1 MAEARVARMVLTEGG
16 EPRGP
21 ARRWDWNRVLT
32 PRAVLLM
39 LPVAALVIWAYWHP
53 LARWEAVW
61 RNQSGAWGHGYLIPV
76 IAILIAHYRLQERA
90 PQRME
95 RCAWGLVLIVLG
107 VAVRI
112 ASFTLMHGYPG
123 EITFVL
129 VVAGVLLW
137 LLGWE
142 MFRALW
148 VSVAFLLLMI
158 PWSQKY
164 YEDVAL
170 PLQRLSAMATE
181 MMLRFLRVTVQRTDN
196 VLYLESMPDGLTVA
210 GPCSGLHLLFAFVAL
225 GVMMA
230 FIYRRPV
237 WERLLIVASSVPI
250 AVFCNFVRVTLMALA
265 SDWLFFARRAL
276 EVREAT
282 WAAWFSFRPAQLDA
296 ARNAMLDPVTFTHQS
311 FGFAM
316 LGLAFFLMWAELK
329 FTDLVFV
336 SDDAEAGNP
345 GPKDSASSAG
355 SQGQSGAATGS
366 P

>member
-1 MAEARVARMVLTEGG
+1 LTEGG
-16 EPRGP
+16 EPQGP
-21 ARRWDWNRVLT
+21 ASTWDWNRVLT

-95 RCAWGLVLIVLG
+95 RCAWGLVLILLG

-112 ASFTLMHGYPG
+112 GSFTLMHGYPG

-142 MFRALW
+142 MLRALW

-181 MMLRFLRVTVQRTDN
+181 MMLGFLRVTVQRTDN
-196 VLYLESMPDGLTVA
+196 VLYLESMPEPNGMVIA

-265 SDWLFFARRAL
+265 SDWLFFAVRAL
-276 EVREAT
+276 EAREAT
-282 WAAWFSFRPAQLDA
+282 WATWFSLRPDQLDA

-336 SDDAEAGNP
+336 SDDEEAGE
-345 GPKDSASSAG
+345 AG
-355 SQGQSGAATGS
+355 SQGGAGAAAAS
-366 P
+366 S